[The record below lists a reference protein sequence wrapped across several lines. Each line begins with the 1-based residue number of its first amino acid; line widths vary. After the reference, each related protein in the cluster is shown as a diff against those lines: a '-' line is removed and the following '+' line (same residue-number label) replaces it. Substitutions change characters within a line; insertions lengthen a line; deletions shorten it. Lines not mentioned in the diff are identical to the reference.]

1 MNYFEDT
8 HFAQTTITLYNM
20 KIKKWIEYMPDDKKS
35 IIHIAL
41 NKKDSVEILRSALEK
56 PTNAN
61 LHGYYSSIIAFIEYN
76 TYLPKL
82 FDKKFLEDLFQDW
95 AKLRKENEST
105 IVQRRLDNK
114 PSEMQSAKGGVKI
127 TFDDIVKKRDSLKYG
142 SPERLLL
149 GFYTYLPP
157 VRADYF
163 TTEIVAFRQK
173 PKEQNYIR
181 LITPTQARCVLRD
194 FKTKAKYERI
204 ENDLPSELNDELRY
218 SLKENPRDY
227 LFINASGE
235 PFTRNAFST
244 WSKRILSKLFNTQM
258 TLVII
263 RHLFISTIDFN
274 KLSDKQLTD
283 LGNKMGHS
291 LSTQR
296 TYRWIKDGDDE
307 DEDDHE
313 HDMDDKSSVDEDDTK
328 NVIIEG

>member
-8 HFAQTTITLYNM
+8 HFATSTVTLYNM

-41 NKKDSVEILRSALEK
+41 NKKESVNILTSALEK

-82 FDKKFLEDLFQDW
+82 FDKKFLGDLFQDW
-95 AKLRKENEST
+95 AKLRKDNEST

-114 PSEMQSAKGGVKI
+114 PSETQSAKGGIKI
-127 TFDDIVKKRDSLKYG
+127 SFEDIVKKRDSLKYG

-163 TTEIVAFRQK
+163 TTEIVGLKQK

-194 FKTKAKYERI
+194 FKTKTKYERI
-204 ENDLPSELNDELRY
+204 ENDLPTELNDELRY
-218 SLKENPRDY
+218 SLKENPRNY
-227 LFINASGE
+227 LFLNATGE
-235 PFTRNAFST
+235 PFKRNSFSV

-274 KLSDKQLTD
+274 KLSDKQLTE
-283 LGNKMGHS
+283 LGDKMGHS

-296 TYRWIKDGDDE
+296 TYRWIKDGDGDDDE
-307 DEDDHE
+307 DYDLVGDE
-313 HDMDDKSSVDEDDTK
+313 STVGEDDTK

>member
-8 HFAQTTITLYNM
+8 HFAHATINLYNM

-41 NKKDSVEILRSALEK
+41 NKKDSVEILTSALEK

-76 TYLPKL
+76 THLPKL
-82 FDKKFLEDLFQDW
+82 FDKKFLDDLFQDW
-95 AKLRKENEST
+95 VKLRKENETT

-142 SPERLLL
+142 SLERLLL

-163 TTEIVAFRQK
+163 TTEIVTFRQK

-181 LITPTQARCVLRD
+181 LITPTLAKCVLRD
-194 FKTKAKYERI
+194 FKTKTKYERI
-204 ENDLPSELNDELRY
+204 ENDIPSELNDELRY
-218 SLKENPRDY
+218 SLKEKPRDY
-227 LFINASGE
+227 LFVNASGE
-235 PFTRNAFST
+235 PFTRNAFSV
-244 WSKRILSKLFNTQM
+244 WSKRVLSKLFNTQM

-274 KLSDKQLTD
+274 KMSDTQLTE

-291 LSTQR
+291 ISTQR
-296 TYRWIKDGDDE
+296 TYRWIKDDE
-307 DEDDHE
+307 DVHE
-313 HDMDDKSSVDEDDTK
+313 YDMDDESSVDDEDTK
-328 NVIIEG
+328 NVIIYS